1 MPKFRLS
8 QIRVSFRSFI
18 TFLGIVFLF
27 FFNVNALHA
36 NEASAEKS
44 AQSAQSGFTISIAI
58 PKNTPNDAAVYV
70 AGSFNNWQT
79 DLAAYRLQPA
89 PDGRYAITLPA
100 TVRGHIEFKFTLGTW
115 STGEV
120 DANGVDAQ
128 NRHAEIPAKGSAKY
142 DGVVH
147 AWHLS
152 AKNIPELQAQ
162 LEKILQGNKVPG
174 LSVSVIRKD
183 QSDWVAGLGV
193 ADVASKRA
201 SDATSLFRIGSISKN
216 FTALAILKLL
226 HEGKLSLQDPVRKL
240 VPEVEFINQWEAT
253 DPVRVSDLLEHT
265 TGWEDMH
272 FSEYAKNA
280 PTLSLIEALAFR
292 PASRTSRWRPGT
304 RFSYNNIGPAVAA
317 AIVEKVSKRN
327 FEEYIGTEFF
337 SPIGMPTATYHQP
350 ATEQAASLYQ
360 SDGITPYPYWHILFR
375 PAGSINA
382 SATDMAAYLHFF
394 LQRGSANG
402 NSVLPA
408 KFIDQ
413 VETPT
418 RTLAAQQGL
427 RTGYALYNGAIMQD
441 GFVWRGHS
449 GGVEGGLSSLAYMPE
464 HGVGYFFS
472 INAGNGK
479 AFEEINAALRAYITQ
494 DLPKPSLPAV
504 ASLPD
509 NAASFDG
516 WYEIAAPR
524 NESLHF
530 AERLFGLIHFQAVDA
545 QLKATPLVGQET
557 RFIPVG
563 GNLFRLAP
571 DPLPSLALI
580 PPHVDGQFIIGSQ
593 TLQRIPTWLVVLEL
607 VLVAWFALALC
618 AIVFSLPVFVVM
630 RWVKKWRR
638 PTERWLV
645 RWPLIALVSL
655 LAILLI
661 FHLAGEQAIT
671 RLGNLS
677 IYSGGI
683 WLCSILFAAAVL
695 ANFWHIWTIAKSE
708 IRSWVRVYAWF
719 VAPPLMISCVY
730 LIYWGVIGIRF
741 WD

>member
-1 MPKFRLS
+1 MLLRLLPP
-8 QIRVSFRSFI
+8 RMHASFRPFSL
-18 TFLGIVFLF
+18 FLCLAALVFC
-27 FFNVNALHA
+27 NVNGLHA
-36 NEASAEKS
+36 NEASAEES
-44 AQSAQSGFTISIAI
+44 AQPGFTITIAI
-58 PKNTPNDAAVYV
+58 PKNTPSDAAIYV

-89 PDGRYAITLPA
+89 SDGRYAITLPA
-100 TVRGHIEFKFTLGTW
+100 AVRGHIEFKFTLGTW

-120 DANGVDAQ
+120 DTNGVDTP
-128 NRHAEIPAKGSAKY
+128 NRQAEIPAKGTAKY
-142 DGVVH
+142 EGEVH

-162 LEKILQGNKVPG
+162 LEKILQRNKVPG
-174 LSVSVIRKD
+174 LAVSVIKKD
-183 QSDWVAGLGV
+183 QADWIAGLGV

-201 SDATSLFRIGSISKN
+201 SEATSLFRIGSISKN
-216 FTALAILKLL
+216 FTALAILKLVR
-226 HEGKLSLQDPVRKL
+226 EGKLSLHDSVRKL
-240 VPEVEFINQWEAT
+240 IPEVAFTNPWEAT

-292 PASRTSRWRPGT
+292 PATRTSRWRPGT

-327 FEEYIGTEFF
+327 FEEYIRTEFF

-350 ATEQAASLYQ
+350 AAEQAASLYQ

-394 LQRGSANG
+394 LQRGSTNG
-402 NSVLPA
+402 NTVLPA
-408 KFIDQ
+408 SFIDQ

-427 RTGYALYNGAIMQD
+427 RTGYALYNEAIMQD
-441 GFVWRGHS
+441 GFVLRGHS

-464 HGVGYFFS
+464 HGAGYFFS

-494 DLPKPSLPAV
+494 GLPKPSLPAV
-504 ASLPD
+504 APLPA

-516 WYEIAAPR
+516 WYQTAAPR

-530 AERLFGLIHFQAVDA
+530 LERFFSLLHFQVVDA
-545 QLKATPLVGQET
+545 QLKATTLVGQET

-571 DPLPSLALI
+571 DPLASLALI
-580 PPHVDGQFIIGSQ
+580 PPHDDGQFIIGSQ

-618 AIVFSLPVFVVM
+618 AIVISLPVFVVM

-638 PTERWLV
+638 PVERWLF
-645 RWPLIALVSL
+645 RWPVIALLSL
-655 LAILLI
+655 LAMLLI
-661 FHLAGEQAIT
+661 FHLAGEQTIT

-677 IYSGGI
+677 MYSGGI
-683 WLCSILFAAAVL
+683 WLFSLLFAAAVL
-695 ANFWHIWTIAKSE
+695 ANSWRVWTISKTE

-719 VAPPLMISCVY
+719 VAPPLLVCCVY
-730 LIYWGVIGIRF
+730 LSYWGVIGIRF